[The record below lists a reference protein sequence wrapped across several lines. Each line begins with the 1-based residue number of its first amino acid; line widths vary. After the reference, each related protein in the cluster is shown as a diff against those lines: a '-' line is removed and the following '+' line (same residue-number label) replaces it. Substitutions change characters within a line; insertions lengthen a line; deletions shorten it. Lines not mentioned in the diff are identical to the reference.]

1 MNLVNQVVIYRP
13 KFREAQ
19 QAKILKVEGDYIYID
34 VLEKPMPFPEA
45 FQEFLELS
53 DKTLQVEVKK
63 LIAEKNERIKQEI
76 KVIRVRRLREM
87 EIAKRFEEEKKKR
100 GEAAQT
106 RSIPTAKKRYH
117 QKRES
122 EKIVKNAVT
131 HKNYSI
137 IREVENTLRS
147 VRPNYEDEITDIN
160 RILKTLENKNSLG
173 LNDHVKAMVL
183 SLLSNMRDWKPIEEN
198 LSLLETIFCGYDAEK
213 LSEKSGEILVEEVK
227 RKKCGNLKINSQMTH
242 LKENIAILKTLSQ
255 KTGGIDSF
263 YASTD
268 KYELVAMLCD
278 MNSEYKLHEM
288 GVALVCE
295 YLKGVGIP
303 LVKPDRHVCRI
314 IGRLGFSETIP
325 AGEIETLRICDEI
338 ANALNMSH
346 AQVDTILWQYG
357 VKEKCGICADEPD
370 CIRCGVAS
378 CPNRRQEQ

>member
-1 MNLVNQVVIYRP
+1 MNLVNQVVTYKP
-13 KFREAQ
+13 KFRKAQ

-53 DKTLQVEVKK
+53 DKVMQVEVEK
-63 LIAEKNERIKQEI
+63 LIAEKKERRKQEI
-76 KVIRVRRLREM
+76 QAIRERKLREM
-87 EIAKRFEEEKKKR
+87 EEAKRCEEEKKKR
-100 GEAAQT
+100 EESTQM
-106 RSIPTAKKRYH
+106 RSVSTVKKHYQ
-117 QKRES
+117 QKKDS

-137 IREVENTLRS
+137 IGEVENTLRS
-147 VRPNYEDEITDIN
+147 VRPNYEDEITGIN
-160 RILKTLENKNSLG
+160 RILKTLKDKNSLD

-213 LSEKSGEILVEEVK
+213 LSEKSGAILVEEVK

-242 LKENIAILKTLSQ
+242 LKENIAVLKTLSQ

-268 KYELVAMLCD
+268 KYELVAMLSD

-357 VKEKCGICADEPD
+357 VKEKCGICGDEPD

-378 CPNRRQEQ
+378 CPNRK